1 LKELKLIL
9 FLQRIL
15 LFLNFTGQRK
25 DSMSEMQI
33 RDVKNILKTVSDIDM
48 DYIEEWIKKLGLE
61 DIYRE
66 ANK

>member
-1 LKELKLIL
+1 
-9 FLQRIL
+9 
-15 LFLNFTGQRK
+15 
-25 DSMSEMQI
+25 MSEMQI